1 MSPHQQNEPA
11 RSNEY
16 KERDVCGHCAGV
28 TRHEPWCITRNAL
41 VRYAYEA
48 VSRATLLTL
57 EDELILHA
65 LGVEWSPNGV

>member
-1 MSPHQQNEPA
+1 MSTRPQNELA
-11 RSNEY
+11 RSNQSSEGSI
-16 KERDVCGHCAGV
+16 CGHCACA

-41 VRYAYEA
+41 VRYAYEI

-65 LGVEWSPNGV
+65 LGVEWSPHGV